1 MRVPQR
7 GRALVRRLSP
17 HETVRA
23 FRPGDFVLTV
33 SDGGLARLQGWA
45 TAAEINHA
53 AIITDPLGTVVE
65 ANPQLLGDAR
75 AARVSSV
82 ADFVRSGKP
91 CWIGY
96 VELRE
101 GTRQDVVAFVDHL
114 SRSQTQ
120 ITPTGRMWLA
130 LHTALCIA
138 PRAISAKI
146 PMLAPLHRF
155 LDRHALLIREEH
167 SYLSGELVARAL
179 ERGGFIWDRDP
190 SHITPQDLFLRYHFS
205 DEPVAFPP
213 TSIAA
218 ERGKRRKVASAPTQ
232 SQQVGAISR
241 FTPRPTSGANAL
253 AEQPDTLSSPEVG
266 MRALLH
272 LGIFM
277 AAGLAVIGVLEE
289 LVRAGGN

>member
-17 HETVRA
+17 HETMRA

-45 TAAEINHA
+45 TAADINHA
-53 AIITDPLGTVVE
+53 AIIVDPLGAVVE
-65 ANPQLLGDAR
+65 ANPLLIGDPR
-75 AARVSSV
+75 SVRVSSV
-82 ADFVRSGKP
+82 AQYVRAGKP

-101 GTRQDVVAFVDHL
+101 GTRQDVVAFVEHL
-114 SRSQTQ
+114 AHSQASVS
-120 ITPTGRMWLA
+120 PLGRLCLA
-130 LHTALCIA
+130 LHTALCVA
-138 PRAISAKI
+138 PRALTANVACLRPISA
-146 PMLAPLHRF
+146 F
-155 LDRHALLIREEH
+155 LDRHALTIRAEH
-167 SYLSGELVARAL
+167 SYAAGELVARAL

-190 SHITPQDLFLRYHFS
+190 SHITPRDLFERFHFA
-205 DEPVAFPP
+205 DEPAPARP
-213 TSIAA
+213 TSLAA
-218 ERGKRRKVASAPTQ
+218 ERGKRRKASNAPT
-232 SQQVGAISR
+232 STQQTAAISR
-241 FTPRPTSGANAL
+241 FVSRSTAGANAL
-253 AEQPDTLSSPEVG
+253 AEQPDAVNSPEVG

-289 LVRAGGN
+289 VMRGGAK

>member
-23 FRPGDFVLTV
+23 FRPGDFVLTI

-53 AIITDPLGTVVE
+53 AIISDPLGTVVE

-75 AARVSSV
+75 VARFSSV
-82 ADFVRSGKP
+82 AEMMRAGKP

-101 GTRQDVVAFVDHL
+101 GTRQDVVAFVEQL
-114 SRSQTQ
+114 ARSQAQ
-120 ITPTGRMWLA
+120 ISAVGRFWLA
-130 LHTALCIA
+130 LHTAVGIA
-138 PRAISAKI
+138 PLALSARVSW
-146 PMLAPLHRF
+146 LAPLHRL
-155 LDRHALLIREEH
+155 LDRHALIVREEH
-167 SYLSGELVARAL
+167 SYLPGELVARAL
-179 ERGGFIWDRDP
+179 ERGGFIWDRDAA
-190 SHITPQDLFLRYHFS
+190 HITPHDLFERFHFA

-213 TSIAA
+213 TSLAD
-218 ERGKRRKVASAPTQ
+218 ERGKRQRS
-232 SQQVGAISR
+232 
-241 FTPRPTSGANAL
+241 RPTSTQRATTGSITPFMPRSIAGANAL
-253 AEQPDTLSSPEVG
+253 AEQPQALESPEVG

-277 AAGLAVIGVLEE
+277 AAGLAVIGVIEE
-289 LVRAGGN
+289 LARTGGN